1 MELVSIVVPVYKVEE
16 WLERCVKSIQNQ
28 TYSNIEIILV
38 DDGSPDHSGEICDRL
53 AEQDSRIKVI
63 HKPNGGQGDARN
75 IGVDA
80 VTGKYLLFV
89 DSDDYIAKD
98 LVEKNIAVAEEYN
111 CDMILFD
118 YYYVENGKKEVRTN
132 NVPANQIINLK
143 RERQLLMIPP
153 SPVIKFY
160 NFEFY
165 KRANSTFPKGLY
177 YEDLGM
183 TLKILTDAER
193 IYYLP
198 EPFYYYMIRG
208 NSTMGSRDYERNHH
222 DMELILKQVIEFY
235 KEKELYKEYRVELEY
250 LTFLN
255 LYFEPSKKMVL
266 ANVDKKY
273 LMKTAKLM
281 KEMFPEF
288 TKNSYICKMGK
299 KDKLHFWILNHK
311 QYWLMRVLSECRKR
325 FSKNK

>member
-1 MELVSIVVPVYKVEE
+1 MELVSIVVPVYKVEM

-38 DDGSPDHSGEICDRL
+38 DDGSPDRSGEMCDQF
-53 AEQDSRIKVI
+53 AEQDPRIKVI

-75 IGVDA
+75 LGVDS

-89 DSDDYIAKD
+89 DSDDYISEE
-98 LVEKNIAVAEEYN
+98 LVEKTVAVAEEYN
-111 CDMILFD
+111 CDMVLFD
-118 YYYVENGKKEVRTN
+118 YNHVKDGEKEIRTN
-132 NVPANQIINLK
+132 NVPANRIINLK
-143 RERQLLMIPP
+143 EERRLLMIPP
-153 SPVIKFY
+153 SPVIKLY
-160 NFEFY
+160 NCEFY
-165 KRANSTFPKGLY
+165 KKSNSAFPKGLY

-198 EPFYYYMIRG
+198 EPFYYYMIRE
-208 NSTMGSRDYERNHH
+208 NSTMGSKNYERNYH

-235 KEKELYKEYRVELEY
+235 KEKNLYNEYRNELEY

-266 ANVDKKY
+266 AKADKKY
-273 LMKTAKLM
+273 LMKTDKLM

-288 TKNSYICKMGK
+288 IKNPYICKFGK
-299 KDKLHFWILNHK
+299 KDKLHLWILNHK
-311 QYWLMRVLSECRKR
+311 QYWLMRILSECRKR
-325 FSKNK
+325 LKR